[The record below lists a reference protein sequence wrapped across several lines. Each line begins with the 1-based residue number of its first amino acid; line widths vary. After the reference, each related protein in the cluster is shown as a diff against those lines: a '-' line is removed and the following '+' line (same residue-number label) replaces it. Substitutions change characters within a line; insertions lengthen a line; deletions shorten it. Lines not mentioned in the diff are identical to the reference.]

1 MKLGFVFPGQG
12 CQWVGMGKD
21 LFTQFPE
28 ARAVF
33 DAADDALGEKLSH
46 LCFEG
51 PEETLKLT
59 ANTQP
64 AVLTVSIAAWAVF
77 SKRAMAPLCAAG
89 HSLGEYSALVA
100 TGSLPLGAAVRA
112 VRERGRFMQEA
123 VPAGVG
129 AMAAVLGL
137 PADQVGQVCAR
148 LAQGR
153 VLSPANYNSP
163 EQTVIAGH
171 ADAVEGAA
179 KPMQEAGAK
188 RVIPLQVSA
197 PFHCALMEP
206 VKPLL
211 KEILKAAAFAP
222 PRSPVVTNV
231 EAKPNSDP
239 NRTLP
244 LLLEQVSQPVR
255 WVECVEEMRRQGVT
269 HFVELGPGKVL
280 RGLIKQISKDTPVFG
295 VEDVQSLERALA
307 GVSGG

>member
-33 DAADDALGEKLSH
+33 DAADDALGEKLSQ

-64 AVLTVSIAAWAVF
+64 AVLAASVAAWAVF
-77 SKRAMAPLCAAG
+77 AKRAPAPLCAAG

-100 TGSLPLGAAVRA
+100 TGSLPLGAAVLA
-112 VRERGRFMQEA
+112 VRDRGRLMQEA
-123 VPAGVG
+123 VPQGAG

-137 PADQVGQVCAR
+137 PADRVERVCAR
-148 LAQGR
+148 IAQGR

-171 ADAVEGAA
+171 ADAVQSASQ
-179 KPMQEAGAK
+179 PMQEAGAK

-197 PFHCALMEP
+197 PFHCALMDP

-211 KEILKAAAFAP
+211 QEVLQRTAFAP

-231 EAKPNSDP
+231 EARPNADP
-239 NRTLP
+239 ARTLS
-244 LLLEQVSQPVR
+244 LLLDQVSRPVR

-269 HFVELGPGKVL
+269 HFVELGPGRVL
-280 RGLIKQISKDTPVFG
+280 RGLIKQISKDTPIFG
-295 VEDVQSLERALA
+295 VEDAQSLEKALA
-307 GVSGG
+307 GIGG

>member
-295 VEDVQSLERALA
+295 VEDAQGLEKALA

>member
-1 MKLGFVFPGQG
+1 
-12 CQWVGMGKD
+12 MGKD

-171 ADAVEGAA
+171 ADVVEGAA

-211 KEILKAAAFAP
+211 KEVLQRAAFAP

-280 RGLIKQISKDTPVFG
+280 RGLIKQISKDAPVFG
-295 VEDVQSLERALA
+295 VEDAQSLERALA
-307 GVSGG
+307 GVSDG

>member
-1 MKLGFVFPGQG
+1 
-12 CQWVGMGKD
+12 MGKD

-51 PEETLKLT
+51 PEETLKRT

-137 PADQVGQVCAR
+137 PAAQVGQVCAR

-295 VEDVQSLERALA
+295 VEDAQGLEKALA

>member
-1 MKLGFVFPGQG
+1 
-12 CQWVGMGKD
+12 MGKD
-21 LFTQFPE
+21 LFTRFPE

-33 DAADDALGEKLSH
+33 DAADDALGEKLSQ

-64 AVLTVSIAAWAVF
+64 AVLTTSIAAWAVF
-77 SKRAMAPLCAAG
+77 AKRAPVPLCAAG
-89 HSLGEYSALVA
+89 HSLGEYAALVA
-100 TGSLPLGAAVRA
+100 TGSLSLGSAVRA
-112 VRERGRFMQEA
+112 VRDRGRLMQEA

-137 PADQVGQVCAR
+137 PADQVGQVCVR

-171 ADAVEGAA
+171 AGAVQGAA
-179 KPMQEAGAK
+179 QPMIDAGAK

-197 PFHCALMEP
+197 PFHCALMDP

-211 KEILKAAAFAP
+211 REVLQRATFAP

-231 EAKPNSDP
+231 EARPNADA
-239 NRTLP
+239 NRTLT
-244 LLLEQVSQPVR
+244 LLLEQVSRPVR

-269 HFVELGPGKVL
+269 HFIELGPGKVL

-295 VEDVQSLERALA
+295 IEDAQSLDRALA
-307 GVSGG
+307 GMGGG

>member
-137 PADQVGQVCAR
+137 PAAQVGQVCAR

-222 PRSPVVTNV
+222 PHSPVVTNV

-295 VEDVQSLERALA
+295 VEDAQGLEKALA

>member
-12 CQWVGMGKD
+12 SQWVGMGKD
-21 LFTQFPE
+21 LCAQFPE
-28 ARAVF
+28 AREVF
-33 DAADDALGEKLSH
+33 DAADDALGEKLSR

-51 PEETLKLT
+51 PEEALRLT

-64 AVLTVSIAAWAVF
+64 AILTVSIAAWAVF
-77 SKRAMAPLCAAG
+77 AKRAMAPLCAAG

-100 TGSLPLGAAVRA
+100 TGSLSLGAAVRA

-123 VPAGVG
+123 VPPGVG

-137 PADQVGQVCAR
+137 PADQVGQICAR

-171 ADAVEGAA
+171 ADAVDGAA

-211 KEILKAAAFAP
+211 REVLQRVAFALP
-222 PRSPVVTNV
+222 GSPVVTNV
-231 EAKPNSDP
+231 EAKPNADP
-239 NRTLP
+239 NRTLT
-244 LLLEQVSQPVR
+244 LLLEQVSRPVR

-269 HFVELGPGKVL
+269 CFVELGPGKVL

-295 VEDVQSLERALA
+295 VEDGQGLGRALA
-307 GVSGG
+307 EMGEG

>member
-21 LFTQFPE
+21 LFTRFPE

-33 DAADDALGEKLSH
+33 DAADDALGE
-46 LCFEG
+46 
-51 PEETLKLT
+51 
-59 ANTQP
+59 N
-64 AVLTVSIAAWAVF
+64 
-77 SKRAMAPLCAAG
+77 
-89 HSLGEYSALVA
+89 SALVA
-100 TGSLPLGAAVRA
+100 TGSLSLGSAVRA
-112 VRERGRFMQEA
+112 VRDRGRLMKEA

-137 PADQVGQVCAR
+137 PADQVGQVCIR

-211 KEILKAAAFAP
+211 KEILKDAAFAP

-295 VEDVQSLERALA
+295 VEDAQSLERALA